1 MLFTDST
8 KGLMNLKTSIDSK
21 YNSMKAF
28 NKLLISFKAV
38 KTKKKTETRLKKE
51 RIIKNL
57 DELYEKYY
65 NAYRS
70 DYDTDDELNE
80 TTRRSLI
87 DAPHP
92 PPPNP
97 PTSPR
102 RLITYYF
109 LENFPPKTFLFHTPR
124 LLNF

>member
-8 KGLMNLKTSIDSK
+8 KGLMNLKTPIDSK

-28 NKLLISFKAV
+28 NKLLLASKLL
-38 KTKKKTETRLKKE
+38 KKKKTETRLKKE
-51 RIIKNL
+51 RIIKNV

-65 NAYRS
+65 NAYKS

-87 DAPHP
+87 DAQGLK
-92 PPPNP
+92 
-97 PTSPR
+97 R
-102 RLITYYF
+102 RKVALGEDENTNALINIAQEDDSNVF
-109 LENFPPKTFLFHTPR
+109 E
-124 LLNF
+124 LLQN

>member
-8 KGLMNLKTSIDSK
+8 KGLMNLKTPIDSK

-28 NKLLISFKAV
+28 NKLLLASKLL
-38 KTKKKTETRLKKE
+38 KKKKTTTETRLKKE
-51 RIIKNL
+51 RIIKNV

-65 NAYRS
+65 NAYKS

-87 DAPHP
+87 DAQGLK
-92 PPPNP
+92 
-97 PTSPR
+97 R
-102 RLITYYF
+102 RKVALREDENTNTLINIAQ
-109 LENFPPKTFLFHTPR
+109 ENDSNVFE
-124 LLNF
+124 LLQN